1 VQVRPRELPLARSA
15 GAHVSV
21 VEIALVV
28 CAAGMELES
37 MDSLPLPIC
46 RSALCCTPPQVH
58 GMDFQPWNSCA
69 QGNGI
74 FVSACM

>member
-1 VQVRPRELPLARSA
+1 MQVRPRELPLARSA

-37 MDSLPLPIC
+37 MDSLPLPIFLPF
-46 RSALCCTPPQVH
+46 SARRRRYTGWISNLGIRALREMESLCPRT
-58 GMDFQPWNSCA
+58 
-69 QGNGI
+69 
-74 FVSACM
+74 